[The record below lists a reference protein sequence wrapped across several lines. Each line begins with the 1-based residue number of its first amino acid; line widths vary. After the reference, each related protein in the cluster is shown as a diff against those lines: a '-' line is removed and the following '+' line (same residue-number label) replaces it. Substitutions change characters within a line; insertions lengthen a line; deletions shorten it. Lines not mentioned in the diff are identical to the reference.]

1 MLRKRRSAATVLHLF
16 QADCGHRKCEDGG
29 AGMSEL
35 IKREDAIN
43 AVEMFFKD
51 AYIEDSDVH
60 CTDMVYEINHIP
72 AASQWHKIEE
82 PPEENGAYVGW
93 WNCKGTSYWF
103 RCVFYDGRWLFEPG
117 TRKPD
122 YWMPIEPP
130 KE

>member
-1 MLRKRRSAATVLHLF
+1 
-16 QADCGHRKCEDGG
+16 
-29 AGMSEL
+29 MSEL

-72 AASQWHKIEE
+72 AASPWHRVEE
-82 PPEENGAYVGW
+82 PPKKTAKYLVWVDVNNGVFAAYPELRTAAYNVVYERWYVDGDQRTEW
-93 WNCKGTSYWF
+93 IGTP
-103 RCVFYDGRWLFEPG
+103 R
-117 TRKPD
+117 

-130 KE
+130 KEDA